1 VEGAGHPYGS
11 KYVLS
16 PTGLLCYR
24 RRRSGSGISRE
35 QAKQRY
41 AGQWLAFLVT
51 EETPTGELWGQL
63 LAHNP
68 DRREL
73 HRELREKKV
82 ERAYITFAG
91 PVVKPGYAVILGG
104 GSGSTSPSS

>member
-1 VEGAGHPYGS
+1 MDHCRQVYLWAIGGEEVEKTNLG
-11 KYVLS
+11 
-16 PTGLLCYR
+16 
-24 RRRSGSGISRE
+24 

-41 AGQWLAFLVT
+41 AGQWLAFLIT
-51 EETPTGELWGQL
+51 EETPTGELLGQL

-73 HRELREKKV
+73 HRELRKRKV

-91 PVVKPGYAVILGG
+91 PVIKPGYTVIL
-104 GSGSTSPSS
+104 

>member
-1 VEGAGHPYGS
+1 ME
-11 KYVLS
+11 KINLK
-16 PTGLLCYR
+16 
-24 RRRSGSGISRE
+24 
-35 QAKQRY
+35 QAKQRH

-51 EETPTGELWGQL
+51 EETPTGELLGQL

-73 HRELREKKV
+73 HRGLRKRKV

-91 PVVKPGYAVILGG
+91 PVIKPGYTVIL
-104 GSGSTSPSS
+104 